1 MHDLNI
7 CGLDSKIAVLTQV
20 RCQSILAQEPVQ
32 FARPGTNVFC
42 TFHVQNSQLRT
53 RADKG
58 AILFKL
64 VLLNETCSCGV
75 PLPVKLVEWKEFIS
89 VKLGAETWSLFLW
102 KSGSRKLWVF
112 LSVKLRVVVFELV
125 SMNAMCCCGVLFH
138 GGSLDFPC

>member
-1 MHDLNI
+1 MWFGFQD
-7 CGLDSKIAVLTQV
+7 CGFDSSSMSKHFGSRASSVCQTRNERVLYFPCAV
-20 RCQSILAQEPVQ
+20 
-32 FARPGTNVFC
+32 
-42 TFHVQNSQLRT
+42 NSQLRT

-58 AILFKL
+58 ALLFKF

-125 SMNAMCCCGVLFH
+125 LMNAMCCCGVLFH